1 MSNEDPRQSRR
12 FDLGLAT
19 SRLSRRRFLATTGAL
34 GAAGIVPTPIAA
46 AGETIRFINY
56 TGWIGAGEYDGFKE
70 TAGVTVREIA
80 INSGRVAKITAD
92 PSAAD
97 LVLLDLHTAGQLDAA
112 GLLEN
117 FNLANVP
124 NYALVD
130 ASVKDGLAADSVAKV
145 LATDLGR
152 TGILYRTDMVSEE
165 ITKWADVWDLAPKY
179 SGKINLLDVPV
190 GLMPITLISLGYS
203 GNSRDKGELDKAAQR
218 LIDIKPHLLALT
230 YGDQAKPLIDG
241 SAAIGMVEDWAGSG
255 AVSGNPDIPLKWVD
269 PEQTTGYLDVWGA
282 VKGTKVMAA
291 IEAFADYHFSPEV
304 YANYCNTLSIA
315 SIVPAADHL
324 INDDIKNNPITYP
337 PPGTYD
343 KVQFQGYLGE
353 AQRWHDEAW
362 TRFKSA

>member
-1 MSNEDPRQSRR
+1 MTKKDPRRARR
-12 FDLGLAT
+12 IEIGNMT
-19 SRLSRRRFLATTGAL
+19 SRLSRRRFLAATAVL
-34 GAAGIVPTPIAA
+34 GAAGIIPAELAA
-46 AGETIRFINY
+46 AGETIRFVNY
-56 TGWIGAGEYDGFKE
+56 TGWIGAGEYDGFKDK
-70 TAGVTVREIA
+70 AGVTVREIA

-92 PSAAD
+92 PSSAD

-112 GLLEN
+112 GLLET
-117 FNLANVP
+117 FNLDNVP
-124 NYALVD
+124 NYAQVD

-152 TGILYRTDMVSEE
+152 TGILYRTDMVSET

-190 GLMPITLISLGYS
+190 ELMPITLISLGYS
-203 GNSRDKGELDKAAQR
+203 GNSRDKGELEKAAQR

-230 YGDQAKPLIDG
+230 YADQAKPLVDG

-282 VKGTKVMAA
+282 IKGTKVMAA
-291 IEAFADYHFSPEV
+291 IEAFADYHFSAEV

-324 INDDIKNNPITYP
+324 IKDEIKSNPITYP
-337 PPGTYD
+337 SSGTYD
-343 KVQFQGYLGE
+343 KVQFQDYLGE